1 MDGFTLFKE
10 WSVCPQFKNM
20 SPHIYTSVEV
30 TTPRIPYISACRE
43 VKLIMVTK
51 NIQTKGNI
59 LIPIQ
64 GGWWLSEYWR
74 D

>member
-20 SPHIYTSVEV
+20 PPRIYTSVEV

-51 NIQTKGNI
+51 NIQTKGNS

-64 GGWWLSEYWR
+64 GG
-74 D
+74 